1 MNDMKLCSACQT
13 HNPIANTL
21 CEKCGTPLVALLPAR
36 ITVRVPDVMKDTVAI
51 PKIVE
56 PSQRFEDVMGIY
68 IVGQTEPVML
78 DASITKILIGRFS
91 PGESAPTI
99 DLTPFDAHLFGVSR
113 QHAMIFRSENGVFLQ
128 DLGSTN
134 GTWLNDKR
142 LTAQKLY
149 EMKSGDLIRLGQLG
163 MRCYFETLTSEY
175 TLTLS
180 DERNRNQRLTPAYL
194 ESRLSPY
201 LIALTSAQT
210 AIDMLL
216 ERPASMV
223 TLLSI
228 TSENSGVIKVQISGG
243 RDIVRLIETR
253 FNDWRLARMIII
265 DRLRDMNEQVKGA
278 DPRKTDEIKV
288 ASEPMRREIREQL
301 LNFVNECV
309 ESLAPDAGVT
319 ALETYVDKLL
329 PPFQALLFSPLQPLE
344 KEKVDVEAVVG

>member
-36 ITVRVPDVMKDTVAI
+36 ITVRVPDIMKETVAI
-51 PKIVE
+51 PELAK
-56 PSQRFEDVMGIY
+56 PSQRFEDAMGVY
-68 IVGQTEPVML
+68 IVGQTEPILL
-78 DASITKILIGRFS
+78 DASITKVLIGRYS
-91 PGESAPTI
+91 PGESVPTI

-163 MRCYFETLTSEY
+163 MRCYFETITSEY
-175 TLTLS
+175 TLTLC
-180 DERNRNQRLTPAYL
+180 DERLPNQRLTPAYL
-194 ESRLSPY
+194 EARLSPY

-210 AIDMLL
+210 AIDLLL
-216 ERPASMV
+216 ERPASV
-223 TLLSI
+223 ITILSI
-228 TSENSGVIKVQISGG
+228 MAENNGVIKVQISGA

-253 FNDWRLARMIII
+253 FSDWRLARMIII
-265 DRLRDMNEQVKGA
+265 DRLRDISEQVKGA
-278 DPRKTDEIKV
+278 DPRKTDELKV
-288 ASEPMRREIREQL
+288 ASEPMRREMREQL
-301 LNFVNECV
+301 LSFVNECV
-309 ESLAPDAGVT
+309 KSLAPDAGVT
-319 ALETYVDKLL
+319 ALETYIDKLL
-329 PPFQALLFSPLQPLE
+329 PPFQALLFSPLQPFDAA
-344 KEKVDVEAVVG
+344 KANVEPITG